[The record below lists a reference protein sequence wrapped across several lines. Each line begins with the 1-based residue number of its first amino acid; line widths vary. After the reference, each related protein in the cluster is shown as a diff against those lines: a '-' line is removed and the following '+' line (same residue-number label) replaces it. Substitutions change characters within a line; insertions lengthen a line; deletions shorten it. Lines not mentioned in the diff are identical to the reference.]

1 MQTHDSEVPGA
12 KKSLGVGASK
22 PASKLTESIM
32 ALAGF
37 KGKEAELTKI
47 AHSTVAAAAAVS
59 SPIVGEGPIASR
71 TRRSLEGSKKSLGSA
86 RKGAPT
92 SGKDARKSE
101 EKKRVHNAGAST
113 TPSKSVTKKP
123 RTEEKRPVASKEAKT
138 PSFERFGGA
147 RGRRTGVLSTPNGRS
162 SSAPAPR
169 SGRKMVKCFPAH
181 GLSRGLLG
189 CGSGMHVL
197 TSFLG
202 LFWLSLLVCRPIP
215 RRRPPSC
222 SRRRAQKPVRAFAA
236 RVPHLCVRRLHRLHR
251 VSRCPPARTSPRR
264 CARGSVVWTARCLQA
279 RWVMSLLAVS
289 APAACTLS
297 VGLLSE
303 VGSVS
308 WGYSVA

>member
-1 MQTHDSEVPGA
+1 MTVQEQAGDAAGTSASDGSTSLGDDPSVGDGDVSMRSEVAAVEDNDQTENLAMQAHDSKVPGA
-12 KKSLGVGASK
+12 NKSLGVGASK

-47 AHSTVAAAAAVS
+47 AHSTVAAAAAAVS
-59 SPIVGEGPIASR
+59 SPIAGEGPIASR

-123 RTEEKRPVASKEAKT
+123 RTEEKRPATSKEAKT

-147 RGRRTGVLSTPNGRS
+147 RGRRTGVSSTPNGRS

-169 SGRKMVKCFPAH
+169 SGRKMVKCFTAH
-181 GLSRGLLG
+181 ALSRGLLG

-197 TSFLG
+197 TSFLV
-202 LFWLSLLVCRPIP
+202 LSGFLCWCAGRSLGVALPH
-215 RRRPPSC
+215 
-222 SRRRAQKPVRAFAA
+222 AA
-236 RVPHLCVRRLHRLHR
+236 DVELK
-251 VSRCPPARTSPRR
+251 SPCER
-264 CARGSVVWTARCLQA
+264 SQL
-279 RWVMSLLAVS
+279 
-289 APAACTLS
+289 
-297 VGLLSE
+297 
-303 VGSVS
+303 
-308 WGYSVA
+308 

>member
-197 TSFLG
+197 TSFWVFSGFLCWCAGRSLG
-202 LFWLSLLVCRPIP
+202 VALPHAADVELKSPCERSQLEFLISASDVFIVCTASHGAHQPELRHGAAHAEAWCG
-215 RRRPPSC
+215 RRD
-222 SRRRAQKPVRAFAA
+222 VF
-236 RVPHLCVRRLHRLHR
+236 RLD
-251 VSRCPPARTSPRR
+251 
-264 CARGSVVWTARCLQA
+264 G
-279 RWVMSLLAVS
+279 
-289 APAACTLS
+289 
-297 VGLLSE
+297 
-303 VGSVS
+303 
-308 WGYSVA
+308 